1 VRASIDERRSL
12 ERTDAILAGHLERR
26 IPGVSEV
33 MVACMDCC
41 RAILIATPKYI
52 DELCKEEILIR
63 LINLLATNAQGTTMT
78 MTTTTVAILSG
89 RYSWGPD

>member
-1 VRASIDERRSL
+1 
-12 ERTDAILAGHLERR
+12 
-26 IPGVSEV
+26 
-33 MVACMDCC
+33 MACMDCC

-78 MTTTTVAILSG
+78 MTMTTVAILLG
-89 RYSWGPD
+89 L